1 MPRIKFNVE
10 GYAVVDLET
19 ATDISGNKIDVSDM
33 DPDKLVEKLNMGD
46 LFIIL
51 PEVLDISNDS
61 EIDLFNFTNKED
73 L

>member
-10 GYAVVDLET
+10 GYAVADLET
-19 ATDISGNKIDVSDM
+19 ATDIGGNKIDVSDM

>member
-1 MPRIKFNVE
+1 MILLISFE
-10 GYAVVDLET
+10 GHAVADLET

-33 DPDKLVEKLNMGD
+33 DPNELVEKLNKGD
-46 LFIIL
+46 LFISL
-51 PEVLDISNDS
+51 SDALDVSNDS

>member
-1 MPRIKFNVE
+1 MILLISFE
-10 GYAVVDLET
+10 GYAVADLET

-33 DPDKLVEKLNMGD
+33 DPNELVEKLNKGD
-46 LFIIL
+46 LFISL
-51 PEVLDISNDS
+51 SDALDVSNDS